1 MKIHRQGLE
10 VFTVQFGSHMQWAIG
25 RSMKKST
32 KTCNNSRL
40 YGFFEPCFRKSDM
53 CSCDV
58 LHAYVISLALF
69 TASGLQLTA
78 IFLFLASN
86 NLTFCIL
93 VHLHLLFTKG
103 VWTGIGCKRRLLSPA
118 PTFLAPALYNAA
130 AVLLLQ
136 RNTVWQA
143 REIQLGRTGKY
154 MQTRCHRAQYNN
166 IHCNKS
172 TECRFAA
179 GSAAW
184 HS

>member
-78 IFLFLASN
+78 ILFVS
-86 NLTFCIL
+86 
-93 VHLHLLFTKG
+93 
-103 VWTGIGCKRRLLSPA
+103 
-118 PTFLAPALYNAA
+118 
-130 AVLLLQ
+130 
-136 RNTVWQA
+136 
-143 REIQLGRTGKY
+143 GK
-154 MQTRCHRAQYNN
+154 Q
-166 IHCNKS
+166 
-172 TECRFAA
+172 
-179 GSAAW
+179 
-184 HS
+184 